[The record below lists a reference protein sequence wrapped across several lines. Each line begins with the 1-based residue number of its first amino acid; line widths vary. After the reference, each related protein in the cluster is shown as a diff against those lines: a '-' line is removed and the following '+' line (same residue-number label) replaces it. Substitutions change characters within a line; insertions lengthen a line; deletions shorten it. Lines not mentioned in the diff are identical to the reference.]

1 MVAACGFAW
10 QCIEALS
17 GQNKVT
23 SQDELLLEADLIQFN
38 STYHY
43 QQGYIHFIAA
53 HNQPSETT

>member
-23 SQDELLLEADLIQFN
+23 SQDELLLEAYLIQHTITNKGIF
-38 STYHY
+38 TL
-43 QQGYIHFIAA
+43 
-53 HNQPSETT
+53 